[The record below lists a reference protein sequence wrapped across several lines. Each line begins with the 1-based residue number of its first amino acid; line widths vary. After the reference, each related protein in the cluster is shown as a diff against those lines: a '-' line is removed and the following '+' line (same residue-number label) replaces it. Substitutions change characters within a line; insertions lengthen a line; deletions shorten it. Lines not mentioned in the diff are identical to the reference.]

1 VAFSVAL
8 QQRRYVPL
16 LITTGLHVVLLYWLL
31 QYRPPLPKQPQ
42 AEHWS
47 VLLLLPSPIT
57 PQKAEPKNPAP
68 AVSGRSTRAA
78 SAASSSSQPSN
89 TETHKSSKAITVAP
103 EENVEQAS
111 KPVIDWSAEA
121 KNSAKNAAAKL
132 SAQPQQRALDGNDRK
147 ESAKPKKNSEFE
159 WRPET
164 KRFGITPQGLPYIR
178 LNRRCVLLPPLP
190 LFGCGLGKLPP
201 PNRELFEGM
210 NDSDASKAAAP
221 DAGEPH

>member
-1 VAFSVAL
+1 VAFSASL

-31 QYRPPLPKQPQ
+31 QYRPALPKQPE
-42 AEHWS
+42 AEQWS
-47 VLLLLPSPIT
+47 VLLLLPSPIA
-57 PQKAEPKNPAP
+57 PPKAEPEKAP
-68 AVSGRSTRAA
+68 AVSGHSTRAV

-89 TETHKSSKAITVAP
+89 AETHEPSKAITVAP
-103 EENVEQAS
+103 EESVEQEP
-111 KPVIDWSAEA
+111 KPTIDWSAEA
-121 KNSAKNAAAKL
+121 KKSAKDAAARVDAK
-132 SAQPQQRALDGNDRK
+132 PQQRVLDGSDKK
-147 ESAKPKKNSEFE
+147 ETAKPKKNSEFE

-164 KRFGITPQGLPYIR
+164 KRFGLTQQGLPYIR

-190 LFGCGLGKLPP
+190 LFGCGLGKLAP

-210 NDSDASKAAAP
+210 DDSDASKAAAP